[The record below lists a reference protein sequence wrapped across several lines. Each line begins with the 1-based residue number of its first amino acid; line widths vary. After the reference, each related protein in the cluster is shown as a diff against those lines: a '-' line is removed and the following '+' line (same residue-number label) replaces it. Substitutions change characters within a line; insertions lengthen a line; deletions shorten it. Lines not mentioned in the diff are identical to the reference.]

1 MTPSTRRGSSLGAI
15 LGLALVTGTLV
26 LAANL
31 DAFEKDGAFE
41 KDDTGVGGFKLPPDA
56 PPVAGGEK
64 VNLDQAVRLLAV
76 PFYRPDT
83 DLASDASLRDIWISE
98 DKDLELYVRYM
109 SGVTL
114 KVRPAEGSWSNEEW
128 AAGLAGDGLEGN
140 IETIA
145 GQDVFIV
152 PQDLP
157 SLGSARLFVDGAL
170 VTLIGEGDF
179 SIDELRTL
187 AGSALTGAA
196 KARQEKLGLSESST
210 Q

>member
-1 MTPSTRRGSSLGAI
+1 MTPSSRRGTSLGAF
-15 LGLALVTGTLV
+15 LGVALVAAILV

-31 DAFEKDGAFE
+31 DAFEKD
-41 KDDTGVGGFKLPPDA
+41 DTGVGGFVLPPNA

-64 VNLDQAVRLLAV
+64 VTLDQAARLLAV

-114 KVRPAEGSWSNEEW
+114 KVRPAGGSWSNEEW
-128 AAGLAGDGLEGN
+128 AAGLAGDGVNGN

-145 GQDVFIV
+145 GHDVFIV
-152 PQDLP
+152 PQNLP
-157 SLGSARLFVDGAL
+157 SLGSARLFVNGAL

-179 SIDELRTL
+179 SVDDLRTL
-187 AGSALTGAA
+187 AESVFAGAG
-196 KARQEKLGLSESST
+196 KIQQEKAALS
-210 Q
+210 